1 MVPSALPSV
10 MCTACLFMI
19 PDTLSHGGLRSS
31 HVLTCLSPPASIN
44 PRGTDCPYAVKMLAC
59 LVLLEITTFLRETF
73 QYLPRTR
80 SQKREHGWD
89 KPVTTRRFSSIVS
102 SPGHSDKSSESNI
115 GELPPGMSE
124 WILPLVFIS
133 LFDIL

>member
-1 MVPSALPSV
+1 
-10 MCTACLFMI
+10 
-19 PDTLSHGGLRSS
+19 
-31 HVLTCLSPPASIN
+31 
-44 PRGTDCPYAVKMLAC
+44 MLAC

-89 KPVTTRRFSSIVS
+89 KPVQTRRFSSIIS

-115 GELPPGMSE
+115 GELPSGMSK
-124 WILPLVFIS
+124 WF
-133 LFDIL
+133 